1 MIKSEVKI
9 YAYIILLGSS
19 ISSNRQTLEEAI
31 KLIEIN
37 SFRRAQKILE
47 SLIKTNDSKNSVI
60 YTLLLS

>member
-1 MIKSEVKI
+1 M
-9 YAYIILLGSS
+9 GSS